1 MFHPWRALRT
11 LTHVVVVWA
20 RPHPTAPAATDG
32 ATVIWLDPRMTQ
44 AERRCALTHEL
55 VHLEHGHH
63 GCQPPAVEHAVRA
76 ATARQLITLEQ
87 LSDALPWSMSLDELA
102 DELWVTP
109 LVLTDRL
116 AGLTRAEREHLDAR
130 IPEHRE
136 TV

>member
-11 LTHVVVVWA
+11 LTYVVVVWA

-55 VHLEHGHH
+55 VHLEHGHR
-63 GCQPPAVEHAVRA
+63 GCQPHAVEHAVRA
-76 ATARQLITLEQ
+76 ETARRLVSAE
-87 LSDALPWSMSLDELA
+87 ALLAAAPWALSLDELA

-109 LVLTDRL
+109 LVLADRL
-116 AGLTRAEREHLDAR
+116 EHLTAAERVLLEAALADH
-130 IPEHRE
+130 
-136 TV
+136 TC

>member
-20 RPHPTAPAATDG
+20 RPHPAAPAATDG

-55 VHLEHGHH
+55 VHLEHGHR

-76 ATARQLITLEQ
+76 AAARQLITLEQ
-87 LSDALPWSMSLDELA
+87 LADALPWSMSLDELA
-102 DELWVTP
+102 DELAQ
-109 LVLTDRL
+109 L
-116 AGLTRAEREHLDAR
+116 ELDTLPSPPATQ
-130 IPEHRE
+130 PEATSPRKNVFVYE
-136 TV
+136 NNA

>member
-1 MFHPWRALRT
+1 MFHPWRSLRT

-20 RPHPTAPAATDG
+20 RPHPAAPAATDG

-76 ATARQLITLEQ
+76 AAARHLITLEQ
-87 LSDALPWSMSLDELA
+87 LADALPWSMSLDELA
-102 DELWVTP
+102 DELWVTE
-109 LVLTDRL
+109 LVLLDRL
-116 AGLTRAEREHLDAR
+116 AGLTRAEREHLAALAT
-130 IPEHRE
+130 EHS
-136 TV
+136 V